1 MKVTSVQEVQANKM
15 SFFQKMCRKKDAPML
30 PLPII
35 GSVYKISATTS
46 CMSTVTYEN
55 FVLQKHGDKKLYI
68 RKFENTSRRQD
79 III

>member
-30 PLPII
+30 PLSII
-35 GSVYKISATTS
+35 GSVYKILATHS